1 MDALSSNKTIEN
13 RNESHMISPTG
24 ASRPRAASTASSAKT
39 KRKSTSLPPE
49 TVEYL
54 KNWMMSPD
62 HIAHPYPTEV
72 EKVKIMQDTGI
83 ELKQLTNWFVNN
95 RKRYWKPRVEARLH
109 EQTKGKD
116 LTPPKKSLPEVSSPA
131 RSSPVSPMTKDCA
144 TVVSTSSLTT
154 KDKSH
159 RNGTT
164 PARDVTPYGSP
175 SRAVSEPSSAGVSD
189 SSSISSCSD
198 EEVVCEEVRT
208 IRIDLHVIKAMSGR
222 VPTVA
227 DMTTLDSLPAERI
240 LRTFKDIEVTYRIPP
255 KASLKKVCINNDND
269 DASSSFFLY
278 LFTHALIFFLLNRS
292 TVVVM
297 VK

>member
-72 EKVKIMQDTGI
+72 EKVKIMQGTGI

-109 EQTKGKD
+109 EHTKGKD

-131 RSSPVSPMTKDCA
+131 RFSPVSPMTKDCA
-144 TVVSTSSLTT
+144 TVVSTSSLTSM
-154 KDKSH
+154 DKSH

-164 PARDVTPYGSP
+164 SARDVTPYGSP

-198 EEVVCEEVRT
+198 EEVVHEEVVREEVRT
-208 IRIDLHVIKAMSGR
+208 IRIDLHVLKPMSSGR

-255 KASLKKVCINNDND
+255 KASLKKVCINNDYD
-269 DASSSFFLY
+269 DAP
-278 LFTHALIFFLLNRS
+278 
-292 TVVVM
+292 
-297 VK
+297 